1 MIKAIGYSNKHIFPQ
16 TEQIDPKIIPF
27 DKSTLTANNVSMIK
41 WGVGGLTTF
50 QRMNVAP
57 LAPISGPINK

>member
-41 WGVGGLTTF
+41 
-50 QRMNVAP
+50 
-57 LAPISGPINK
+57 